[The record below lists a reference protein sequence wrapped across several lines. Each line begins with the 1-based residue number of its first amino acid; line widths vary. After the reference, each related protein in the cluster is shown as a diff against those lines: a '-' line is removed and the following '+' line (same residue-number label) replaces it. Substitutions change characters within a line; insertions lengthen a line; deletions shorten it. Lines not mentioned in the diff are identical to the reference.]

1 MIIIFEFKFVYDIE
15 VFPKWFLFVA
25 KQFGEDKWV
34 IIENRKDMMRF
45 WKTHNTP
52 DWLGLSYNGHQYDD
66 NVIRWYLNGGD
77 PYTASKNIITGDNWR
92 PPYQITKS
100 FYFYSYDAFTR
111 VVDKTMAYGVS
122 LKTLEGYLGVPIDE
136 DHVPFDLPRE
146 LTPEE
151 KAVVI
156 HYCKSDVINTER
168 VIIAQNK
175 LTGDLEGRIG
185 LCEYANNPK
194 LINLTKARA
203 AIAVLQ
209 GD

>member
-1 MIIIFEFKFVYDIE
+1 MFTSKFVFDIE
-15 VFPKWFLFVA
+15 VFKHYFLFVA
-25 KQFGEDKWV
+25 KEYGKDKWV
-34 IIENRKDMMRF
+34 IIEDRERLLNF
-45 WKTHNTP
+45 WKAHNSP
-52 DWLGLSYNGHQYDD
+52 EHLWMGYNCHSYDD

-77 PYTASKNIITGDNWR
+77 PYEASQNIITGDDWR
-92 PPYQITKS
+92 PPYEVTKL
-100 FYFYSYDAFTR
+100 FYYYSYDAFTR
-111 VVDKTMAYGVS
+111 VVDRTMAHGVS
-122 LKTLEGYLGVPIDE
+122 LKTLEGYMGVPIDE

-175 LTGDLEGRIG
+175 LTGDLDGRIG
-185 LCEYANNPK
+185 MCELVDRPE
-194 LINLTKARA
+194 LINMTKARA
-203 AIAVLQ
+203 AIAILQ